1 VAGKDNNL
9 YLGGLSGVRR
19 VEIKADGTL
28 KNRELVTTGEIHNLA
43 RYENTLYGANG
54 GEIEIFSIAENGSI
68 TEVADFDA
76 SACTNIRINDGIL
89 FTAEKKKVKVYD
101 LTDPTSPQLIK
112 TISTS
117 GKVIDLE
124 VIGKKL
130 YIYEETT
137 SWFTTKGYTG
147 IYDIS
152 DISSPVRTGYFKKRC
167 NDAEMQ
173 RSGETIHLGCKN
185 GQYRVKETGLV
196 EVSGEKNYVREGYV
210 YDGILYQVF
219 SGALHKSKT
228 TGIEIVCGNGIVEPG
243 EICDS
248 DTLNCSEL
256 DVDYIDGTATCN
268 STCSGYNEGNCESDG
283 W

>member
-1 VAGKDNNL
+1 ML
-9 YLGGLSGVRR
+9 WSSFL
-19 VEIKADGTL
+19 VEIQEDGTL
-28 KNRELVTTGEIHNLA
+28 FNKDMLYTGETNNLA
-43 RYENTLYGANG
+43 VYKSTMYGANYG
-54 GEIEIFSIAENGSI
+54 QIDIYSIAETGSI
-68 TEVADFDA
+68 SRVNGI
-76 SACTNIRINDGIL
+76 SSSSCGNIRVSNDTL
-89 FTAEKKKVKVYD
+89 FTAEKNKVRVFD
-101 LTDPTSPQLIK
+101 LTDPTDPQLIK

-117 GKVIDLE
+117 GKIKDIE
-124 VIGKKL
+124 VIGKTL

-152 DISSPVRTGYFKKRC
+152 DLDSPVRTGYFKRRC
-167 NDAEMQ
+167 KDAEMQ
-173 RSGETIHLGCKN
+173 RSGETIYLGCKN
-185 GQYRVKETGLV
+185 GQYRVEETGLV

-228 TGIEIVCGNGIVEPG
+228 SGIEIVCGNGIIEPG

-256 DVDYIDGTATCN
+256 DDDYIDGTATCN